1 MTQRRFNTL
10 YILICVAT
18 LLPVLF
24 PIFEVANRSTPLIL
38 GIPFNFFWVILWI
51 VLVFIGVSILY
62 AIDPQRKNEEGD
74 R

>member
-10 YILICVAT
+10 YIGICVAT

-24 PIFEVANRSTPLIL
+24 PVFEVANRSTPLIL

-51 VLVFIGVSILY
+51 VLVFVGVGILY
-62 AIDPQRKNEEGD
+62 AIDPQRKNDEGD

>member
-10 YILICVAT
+10 YILVCVAT
-18 LLPVLF
+18 LLPLLF
-24 PIFEVANRSTPLIL
+24 PIFEVANRSTPLVL

-51 VLVFIGVSILY
+51 VLVFVGVGVLH
-62 AIDPQRKNEEGD
+62 AIDPQRKNDEGD